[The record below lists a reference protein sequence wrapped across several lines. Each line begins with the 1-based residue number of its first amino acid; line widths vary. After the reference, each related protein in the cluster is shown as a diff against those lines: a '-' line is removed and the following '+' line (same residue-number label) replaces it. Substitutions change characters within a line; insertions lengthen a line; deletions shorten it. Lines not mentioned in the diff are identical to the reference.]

1 MSSQFLSQQNKGLFL
16 KIVKR
21 ITAGWS
27 ISQIEGTLYLVQ
39 PHPPSHQ
46 SLEAKRKPA
55 QTIVI
60 VWWAHGSVRLGS
72 LDKTTKGTHR
82 VSDHFV
88 TE

>member
-16 KIVKR
+16 KILKG

-39 PHPPSHQ
+39 P
-46 SLEAKRKPA
+46 
-55 QTIVI
+55 
-60 VWWAHGSVRLGS
+60 GSVRLGS

-82 VSDHFV
+82 VSDHDV